1 MLLAQDLVGL
11 SDLIINRGS
20 GASAVIQIIFHTF
33 LPLATLTLP
42 FAFLIGTLL
51 GLGRLKADCE
61 VLVIEAMG
69 ISGRTLLWPVSLI
82 AIVMT
87 IFTFLLTLEI
97 APYAA
102 RSRSQLFQ
110 QLVQDNPGVILR
122 PGIVHEF
129 GGSKIVVREISARGD
144 QLRGVLLWMEEDGQ
158 TNLIGNTIFAEQ
170 ATLTP
175 QHNASATLTLL
186 DGVALIPPQQGG
198 GETRFNRFSTTL
210 EGYAIAKDDSEDRLA
225 RASLASLARL
235 AADPGPSPRLAL
247 QAHTEFHRR
256 FASPAACLVFGL
268 LAVALVLQSRQ
279 LSRATSGIAGL
290 FVTIAYYGLVQLGE
304 GLAQAQILGV
314 GVSAWLPN
322 ITIGSFAL
330 LLLYQGELKA
340 KTAWSIGR
348 LTRPAFRPVQRIRFQ
363 CALLRARGVVAHY
376 FFEPVQRLCARRYL
390 LSRYIVRQ
398 YLQRIRFQRTRLRA
412 RGVVAHYFFEPVQ
425 RLCAR
430 RYLLSR
436 YIVRQYLQRIRF
448 QRTRLRARG
457 VVAHYFF
464 EPVQRLCA
472 RRYLLSRYIARQYLQ
487 MLGVA
492 FGLLLVG
499 YFLVDI
505 LRRFQQLARYQAES
519 MEVVRFYAARLP
531 LLASRILPMALLLAT
546 ALTVSLLSAQRELIA
561 VRACGIAAS
570 RALAP
575 IFLIA
580 ALITPAYF
588 LFNEIVVPQTNALAD
603 HLKETQIKDR
613 GAGAQRLEKA
623 IWYRAG
629 THAYQAT
636 QLDPTLGKAQDLSI
650 YELGTNGLP
659 VSRTDARSASYIG
672 QGMWELVDP
681 VRVEISE
688 QGLRTTPA
696 EPLTQLGT
704 TPRKKKVDTKSWNV
718 QRLTQEIREAEAAGY
733 QATAYRVDLH
743 AKLAL
748 PLTCLLFPAV
758 VLFFAVHG
766 PPFPGPAP
774 TFFASIILGVSY
786 IVLSDVFISLGYG
799 GFLPPSLAGWSVSG
813 LLSILAV
820 GFALRLKN

>member
-87 IFTFLLTLEI
+87 IFAFLLTLEI

-158 TNLIGNTIFAEQ
+158 ANLIGNTIFAEQ

-210 EGYAIAKDDSEDRLA
+210 EGYAIAKDASEDRLA

-348 LTRPAFRPVQRIRFQ
+348 LTRPAFRPVQR
-363 CALLRARGVVAHY
+363 
-376 FFEPVQRLCARRYL
+376 LCARRYL

-398 YLQRIRFQRTRLRA
+398 YLQRIHFQRAL
-412 RGVVAHYFFEPVQ
+412 
-425 RLCAR
+425 
-430 RYLLSR
+430 
-436 YIVRQYLQRIRF
+436 
-448 QRTRLRARG
+448 LRARG

-659 VSRTDARSASYIG
+659 VSRTDARSASYVG

>member
-87 IFTFLLTLEI
+87 IFAFLLTLEI

-363 CALLRARGVVAHY
+363 RALLRARGVVAHY
-376 FFEPVQRLCARRYL
+376 FFEPVRKLCARRYL

-398 YLQRIRFQRTRLRA
+398 YLQRIRFQRALLRA
-412 RGVVAHYFFEPVQ
+412 RGVVAGAMPGAICYPAI
-425 RLCAR
+425 LCGSISRGYVFSALCYGR
-430 RYLLSR
+430 AAWLRIISLS
-436 YIVRQYLQRIRF
+436 QS
-448 QRTRLRARG
+448 RG
-457 VVAHYFF
+457 YVPGAICY
-464 EPVQRLCA
+464 PA
-472 RRYLLSRYIARQYLQ
+472 
-487 MLGVA
+487 
-492 FGLLLVG
+492 
-499 YFLVDI
+499 I
-505 LRRFQQLARYQAES
+505 LRGSISRCWGSHLVCYSWAISWWIFFVASSNWPAIRPRAW
-519 MEVVRFYAARLP
+519 RLFGFMRP
-531 LLASRILPMALLLAT
+531 GFPSWLPASFRWP
-546 ALTVSLLSAQRELIA
+546 SSWPQR
-561 VRACGIAAS
+561 
-570 RALAP
+570 
-575 IFLIA
+575 
-580 ALITPAYF
+580 
-588 LFNEIVVPQTNALAD
+588 
-603 HLKETQIKDR
+603 
-613 GAGAQRLEKA
+613 
-623 IWYRAG
+623 
-629 THAYQAT
+629 
-636 QLDPTLGKAQDLSI
+636 
-650 YELGTNGLP
+650 
-659 VSRTDARSASYIG
+659 
-672 QGMWELVDP
+672 
-681 VRVEISE
+681 
-688 QGLRTTPA
+688 
-696 EPLTQLGT
+696 
-704 TPRKKKVDTKSWNV
+704 
-718 QRLTQEIREAEAAGY
+718 
-733 QATAYRVDLH
+733 
-743 AKLAL
+743 
-748 PLTCLLFPAV
+748 
-758 VLFFAVHG
+758 
-766 PPFPGPAP
+766 
-774 TFFASIILGVSY
+774 
-786 IVLSDVFISLGYG
+786 
-799 GFLPPSLAGWSVSG
+799 
-813 LLSILAV
+813 
-820 GFALRLKN
+820 

>member
-87 IFTFLLTLEI
+87 IFAFLLTLEI

-210 EGYAIAKDDSEDRLA
+210 EGYAIAKDASEDRLA

-363 CALLRARGVVAHY
+363 RALLRARGVVAHY
-376 FFEPVQRLCARRYL
+376 FFEPVRRLCARRYP

-398 YLQRIRFQRTRLRA
+398 YLQRIRFQRALLRA
-412 RGVVAHYFFEPVQ
+412 RGVVAHYFFEPV
-425 RLCAR
+425 R
-430 RYLLSR
+430 
-436 YIVRQYLQRIRF
+436 
-448 QRTRLRARG
+448 
-457 VVAHYFF
+457 
-464 EPVQRLCA
+464 RLCA

-659 VSRTDARSASYIG
+659 VSRTDARSASYVG

>member
-1 MLLAQDLVGL
+1 MHQTSALFRRRLGRTLSRYVAEELVFPILLAFGGLTGLLLAQDLVGL

-61 VLVIEAMG
+61 VLVIEATG

-87 IFTFLLTLEI
+87 IFAFLLTLEI

-363 CALLRARGVVAHY
+363 RALLRARGVVAHY

-390 LSRYIVRQ
+390 LSRYIARQ
-398 YLQRIRFQRTRLRA
+398 YLQRIRFQRAL
-412 RGVVAHYFFEPVQ
+412 
-425 RLCAR
+425 
-430 RYLLSR
+430 
-436 YIVRQYLQRIRF
+436 
-448 QRTRLRARG
+448 LRARG

>member
-69 ISGRTLLWPVSLI
+69 ISGRTLIWPVSLI

-87 IFTFLLTLEI
+87 IFAFLLTLEI

-225 RASLASLARL
+225 RASLTSLARL

-363 CALLRARGVVAHY
+363 RARLRARGMVAHY
-376 FFEPVQRLCARRYL
+376 FFEPVRKLGARRYL
-390 LSRYIVRQ
+390 LSRYIARQ
-398 YLQRIRFQRTRLRA
+398 YLQRIRFQRARLRA
-412 RGVVAHYFFEPVQ
+412 RGVVAHYFFEPV
-425 RLCAR
+425 R
-430 RYLLSR
+430 
-436 YIVRQYLQRIRF
+436 
-448 QRTRLRARG
+448 
-457 VVAHYFF
+457 
-464 EPVQRLCA
+464 RLCA

-659 VSRTDARSASYIG
+659 VSRTDARSASYVG

-774 TFFASIILGVSY
+774 TFFASILLGVSY

>member
-87 IFTFLLTLEI
+87 IFAFLLTLEI

-363 CALLRARGVVAHY
+363 RALLRARGVVAHY
-376 FFEPVQRLCARRYL
+376 FFEPVR
-390 LSRYIVRQ
+390 
-398 YLQRIRFQRTRLRA
+398 
-412 RGVVAHYFFEPVQ
+412 
-425 RLCAR
+425 
-430 RYLLSR
+430 
-436 YIVRQYLQRIRF
+436 
-448 QRTRLRARG
+448 
-457 VVAHYFF
+457 
-464 EPVQRLCA
+464 RLCA

-659 VSRTDARSASYIG
+659 VSRTDARSASYVG
-672 QGMWELVDP
+672 QGMWKLVDP

>member
-87 IFTFLLTLEI
+87 IFAFLLTLEI

-158 TNLIGNTIFAEQ
+158 ANLIGNTIFAEQ

-210 EGYAIAKDDSEDRLA
+210 EGYAIAKDASEDRLA

-363 CALLRARGVVAHY
+363 RAL
-376 FFEPVQRLCARRYL
+376 
-390 LSRYIVRQ
+390 
-398 YLQRIRFQRTRLRA
+398 
-412 RGVVAHYFFEPVQ
+412 
-425 RLCAR
+425 
-430 RYLLSR
+430 
-436 YIVRQYLQRIRF
+436 
-448 QRTRLRARG
+448 LRARG

-659 VSRTDARSASYIG
+659 VSRTDARSASYVG

>member
-87 IFTFLLTLEI
+87 IFAFLLTLEI

-268 LAVALVLQSRQ
+268 LAVALVLQNRQ

-348 LTRPAFRPVQRIRFQ
+348 LTRPAFRPVQRLRFQ
-363 CALLRARGVVAHY
+363 RALLRARGVVAHY
-376 FFEPVQRLCARRYL
+376 FFEPVRRLCARRYP

-398 YLQRIRFQRTRLRA
+398 YLQRLRFQRALLRA
-412 RGVVAHYFFEPVQ
+412 RGVVAHYFFEPVW
-425 RLCAR
+425 
-430 RYLLSR
+430 
-436 YIVRQYLQRIRF
+436 
-448 QRTRLRARG
+448 
-457 VVAHYFF
+457 
-464 EPVQRLCA
+464 RLCA

-659 VSRTDARSASYIG
+659 VSRTDARSASYVG

>member
-158 TNLIGNTIFAEQ
+158 ANLIGNTIFAEQ

-363 CALLRARGVVAHY
+363 RALLRARGVVAHY

-398 YLQRIRFQRTRLRA
+398 YLQRIHFQRALLRT

-430 RYLLSR
+430 RYLLS
-436 YIVRQYLQRIRF
+436 
-448 QRTRLRARG
+448 
-457 VVAHYFF
+457 
-464 EPVQRLCA
+464 C
-472 RRYLLSRYIARQYLQ
+472 YIARQYLQ

-659 VSRTDARSASYIG
+659 VSRTDARSASYVG

>member
-87 IFTFLLTLEI
+87 IFAFLLTLEI

-210 EGYAIAKDDSEDRLA
+210 EGYAIAKDASEDRLA

-363 CALLRARGVVAHY
+363 RALLRARGVVAHY
-376 FFEPVQRLCARRYL
+376 FFEPVR
-390 LSRYIVRQ
+390 
-398 YLQRIRFQRTRLRA
+398 
-412 RGVVAHYFFEPVQ
+412 
-425 RLCAR
+425 
-430 RYLLSR
+430 
-436 YIVRQYLQRIRF
+436 
-448 QRTRLRARG
+448 
-457 VVAHYFF
+457 
-464 EPVQRLCA
+464 RLCA

-659 VSRTDARSASYIG
+659 VSRTDARSASYVG

>member
-87 IFTFLLTLEI
+87 IFAFLLTLEI

-158 TNLIGNTIFAEQ
+158 ANLIGNTIFAEQ

-210 EGYAIAKDDSEDRLA
+210 EGYAIAKDASEDRLA

-304 GLAQAQILGV
+304 GLAQTQILGV

-363 CALLRARGVVAHY
+363 RALLRARGVVAHY
-376 FFEPVQRLCARRYL
+376 FFEPVR
-390 LSRYIVRQ
+390 
-398 YLQRIRFQRTRLRA
+398 
-412 RGVVAHYFFEPVQ
+412 
-425 RLCAR
+425 
-430 RYLLSR
+430 
-436 YIVRQYLQRIRF
+436 
-448 QRTRLRARG
+448 
-457 VVAHYFF
+457 
-464 EPVQRLCA
+464 RLCA

-659 VSRTDARSASYIG
+659 VSRTDARSASYVG

>member
-1 MLLAQDLVGL
+1 MHQTSALFRRRLGRTLSRYVAEELVFPILLAFGGLTGLLLAQDLVGL

-87 IFTFLLTLEI
+87 IFAFLLTLEI

-175 QHNASATLTLL
+175 QHNASATLTLR

-363 CALLRARGVVAHY
+363 RALLRARGVVAHY
-376 FFEPVQRLCARRYL
+376 FFEPVRRLCARRYP

-398 YLQRIRFQRTRLRA
+398 YLQRIRFQRALLRA
-412 RGVVAHYFFEPVQ
+412 RGVVAHYFFEPV
-425 RLCAR
+425 R
-430 RYLLSR
+430 
-436 YIVRQYLQRIRF
+436 
-448 QRTRLRARG
+448 
-457 VVAHYFF
+457 
-464 EPVQRLCA
+464 RLCA

-603 HLKETQIKDR
+603 HLKETQIKNR

-650 YELGTNGLP
+650 YELGANGLP
-659 VSRTDARSASYIG
+659 VSRTDARSASYVG

>member
-1 MLLAQDLVGL
+1 MHQTSALFRRRLGRTLSRYVAEELVFPILLAFGGLTGLLLAQDLVGL

-69 ISGRTLLWPVSLI
+69 ISGRTLIWPVSLI

-87 IFTFLLTLEI
+87 IFAFLLTLEI

-210 EGYAIAKDDSEDRLA
+210 EGYAIAKDASEDRLA

-363 CALLRARGVVAHY
+363 RALLRARGVVAHY
-376 FFEPVQRLCARRYL
+376 FFEPVR
-390 LSRYIVRQ
+390 
-398 YLQRIRFQRTRLRA
+398 
-412 RGVVAHYFFEPVQ
+412 
-425 RLCAR
+425 
-430 RYLLSR
+430 
-436 YIVRQYLQRIRF
+436 
-448 QRTRLRARG
+448 
-457 VVAHYFF
+457 
-464 EPVQRLCA
+464 RLCA

-659 VSRTDARSASYIG
+659 VSRTDARSASYVG

>member
-1 MLLAQDLVGL
+1 MHQTSALFRRRLGRTLSRYVAEELVFPILLAFGGLTGLLLAQDLVGL

-69 ISGRTLLWPVSLI
+69 ISGRTLIWPVSLI

-87 IFTFLLTLEI
+87 IFAFLLTLEI

-158 TNLIGNTIFAEQ
+158 ANLIGNTIFAEQ

-210 EGYAIAKDDSEDRLA
+210 EGYAIAKDASEDRLA

-363 CALLRARGVVAHY
+363 RALLRARGVVAHY

-398 YLQRIRFQRTRLRA
+398 YLQRIHFQRALLR
-412 RGVVAHYFFEPVQ
+412 
-425 RLCAR
+425 
-430 RYLLSR
+430 
-436 YIVRQYLQRIRF
+436 
-448 QRTRLRARG
+448 TRG

-659 VSRTDARSASYIG
+659 VSRTDARSASYVG

>member
-87 IFTFLLTLEI
+87 IFAFLLTLEI

-268 LAVALVLQSRQ
+268 LAVALVLQNRQ

-348 LTRPAFRPVQRIRFQ
+348 LTRPAFRPVQRLRFQ
-363 CALLRARGVVAHY
+363 RALLRARGVVAHY
-376 FFEPVQRLCARRYL
+376 FFEPVW
-390 LSRYIVRQ
+390 
-398 YLQRIRFQRTRLRA
+398 
-412 RGVVAHYFFEPVQ
+412 
-425 RLCAR
+425 
-430 RYLLSR
+430 
-436 YIVRQYLQRIRF
+436 
-448 QRTRLRARG
+448 
-457 VVAHYFF
+457 
-464 EPVQRLCA
+464 RLCA

-659 VSRTDARSASYIG
+659 VSRTDARSASYVG

>member
-1 MLLAQDLVGL
+1 MHQTSALFRRRLGRTLSRYVAEELVFPILLAFGGLTGLLLAQDLVGL

-158 TNLIGNTIFAEQ
+158 ANLIGNTIFAEQ

-210 EGYAIAKDDSEDRLA
+210 EGYAIAKDASEDRLA

-363 CALLRARGVVAHY
+363 RALLRARGVVAHY

-398 YLQRIRFQRTRLRA
+398 YLQRIRFQRTLLRA
-412 RGVVAHYFFEPVQ
+412 RGVVAHYFFEPV
-425 RLCAR
+425 R
-430 RYLLSR
+430 
-436 YIVRQYLQRIRF
+436 
-448 QRTRLRARG
+448 
-457 VVAHYFF
+457 
-464 EPVQRLCA
+464 RLCA

-659 VSRTDARSASYIG
+659 VSRTDARSASYVG

>member
-1 MLLAQDLVGL
+1 MHQTSALFRRRLGRTLSRYVAEELVFPILLAFGGLTGLLLAQDLVGL

-61 VLVIEAMG
+61 VLVIEATG

-87 IFTFLLTLEI
+87 IFAFLLTLEI

-348 LTRPAFRPVQRIRFQ
+348 LTRPAFRPVQDTFSARSVTGARRG
-363 CALLRARGVVAHY
+363 CAL
-376 FFEPVQRLCARRYL
+376 
-390 LSRYIVRQ
+390 
-398 YLQRIRFQRTRLRA
+398 
-412 RGVVAHYFFEPVQ
+412 
-425 RLCAR
+425 
-430 RYLLSR
+430 
-436 YIVRQYLQRIRF
+436 
-448 QRTRLRARG
+448 
-457 VVAHYFF
+457 
-464 EPVQRLCA
+464 
-472 RRYLLSRYIARQYLQ
+472 
-487 MLGVA
+487 
-492 FGLLLVG
+492 
-499 YFLVDI
+499 FL
-505 LRRFQQLARYQAES
+505 
-519 MEVVRFYAARLP
+519 
-531 LLASRILPMALLLAT
+531 
-546 ALTVSLLSAQRELIA
+546 
-561 VRACGIAAS
+561 
-570 RALAP
+570 
-575 IFLIA
+575 
-580 ALITPAYF
+580 
-588 LFNEIVVPQTNALAD
+588 
-603 HLKETQIKDR
+603 
-613 GAGAQRLEKA
+613 
-623 IWYRAG
+623 
-629 THAYQAT
+629 
-636 QLDPTLGKAQDLSI
+636 
-650 YELGTNGLP
+650 
-659 VSRTDARSASYIG
+659 
-672 QGMWELVDP
+672 
-681 VRVEISE
+681 
-688 QGLRTTPA
+688 
-696 EPLTQLGT
+696 
-704 TPRKKKVDTKSWNV
+704 
-718 QRLTQEIREAEAAGY
+718 
-733 QATAYRVDLH
+733 
-743 AKLAL
+743 
-748 PLTCLLFPAV
+748 
-758 VLFFAVHG
+758 
-766 PPFPGPAP
+766 
-774 TFFASIILGVSY
+774 
-786 IVLSDVFISLGYG
+786 
-799 GFLPPSLAGWSVSG
+799 
-813 LLSILAV
+813 
-820 GFALRLKN
+820 

>member
-87 IFTFLLTLEI
+87 IFAFLLTLEI

-210 EGYAIAKDDSEDRLA
+210 EGYAIAKDASEDRLA

-363 CALLRARGVVAHY
+363 RALLRARGVVAHY
-376 FFEPVQRLCARRYL
+376 FFEPVRRLCARRYP

-398 YLQRIRFQRTRLRA
+398 YLQRIRFQRALLRA
-412 RGVVAHYFFEPVQ
+412 RGVVAHYFFEPV
-425 RLCAR
+425 R
-430 RYLLSR
+430 
-436 YIVRQYLQRIRF
+436 
-448 QRTRLRARG
+448 
-457 VVAHYFF
+457 
-464 EPVQRLCA
+464 RLCA

-603 HLKETQIKDR
+603 HLKETQIKNR

-659 VSRTDARSASYIG
+659 VSRTDARSASYVG

>member
-1 MLLAQDLVGL
+1 MHVTSALFGRRLGQTLTRYVAEELIFPILLAFGGLTGLLLAQDLVGL

-20 GASAVIQIIFHTF
+20 SPSAVIQIIFHT
-33 LPLATLTLP
+33 LLSLAPLTLP

-61 VLVIEAMG
+61 VLVIEAIG
-69 ISGRTLLWPVSLI
+69 ISGRTLIWPVSLI
-82 AIVMT
+82 ALVMT
-87 IFTFLLTLEI
+87 LFAFLLTLEI

-110 QLVQDNPGVILR
+110 QLVHANPGVILR
-122 PGIVHEF
+122 PGMVHDF
-129 GGSKIVVREISARGD
+129 GESKIVIREISARGD

-175 QHNASATLTLL
+175 QSDASATLTLL
-186 DGVALIPPQQGG
+186 DGVALISPQQGG
-198 GETRFNRFSTTL
+198 GETRFNRFSTRL
-210 EGYAIAKDDSEDRLA
+210 EGYMIPQEPSEDRLA
-225 RASLASLARL
+225 RASLSSLAQL
-235 AADPGPSPRLAL
+235 AADSGPSPRLAL
-247 QAHTEFHRR
+247 QARAEFHRR

-268 LAVALVLQSRQ
+268 LAVALVLQSRR

-290 FVTIAYYGLVQLGE
+290 FVTLVYYGLVQLGE
-304 GLAQAQILGV
+304 GLAQAQLLGV
-314 GVSAWLPN
+314 GGSVWLPN
-322 ITIGSFAL
+322 LTIGSFAL
-330 LLLYQGELKA
+330 LLLYQRELKA
-340 KTAWSIGR
+340 NTVWSIGR

-363 CALLRARGVVAHY
+363 
-376 FFEPVQRLCARRYL
+376 RYL
-390 LSRYIVRQ
+390 L
-398 YLQRIRFQRTRLRA
+398 
-412 RGVVAHYFFEPVQ
+412 P
-425 RLCAR
+425 
-430 RYLLSR
+430 
-436 YIVRQYLQRIRF
+436 
-448 QRTRLRARG
+448 
-457 VVAHYFF
+457 
-464 EPVQRLCA
+464 
-472 RRYLLSRYIARQYLQ
+472 RYIARQYLQ

-505 LRRFQQLARYQAES
+505 LHRFQQLARYQAES

-546 ALTVSLLSAQRELIA
+546 ALTISLLSAQRELIA

-580 ALITPAYF
+580 ALITPVYF
-588 LFNEIVVPQTNALAD
+588 LFNEIVVPHTNALAD

-613 GAGAQRLEKA
+613 NAGAQRLEKA

-659 VSRTDARSASYIG
+659 VSRTDARSASYVG

-681 VRVEISE
+681 VRIEISE

-696 EPLTQLGT
+696 EPLTQLGAP
-704 TPRKKKVDTKSWNV
+704 PRKKRADTKSWNV
-718 QRLTQEIREAEAAGY
+718 QQLTQEIRQAEAAGY
-733 QATAYRVDLH
+733 QATAYRVDRH

-758 VLFFAVHG
+758 VLLFAIHG

-774 TFFASIILGVSY
+774 TFFASIVLGMSY
-786 IVLSDVFISLGYG
+786 IVLSDVFLSLGYG
-799 GFLPPSLAGWSVSG
+799 GFLPPSLAGWGVSG
-813 LLSILAV
+813 LLSLLAV

>member
-87 IFTFLLTLEI
+87 IFAFLLTLEI

-144 QLRGVLLWMEEDGQ
+144 QLRGVLLWMAEDGQ
-158 TNLIGNTIFAEQ
+158 ANLIGNTIFAEQ

-175 QHNASATLTLL
+175 HHNASATLTLL

-363 CALLRARGVVAHY
+363 RARLRARGMVAHY
-376 FFEPVQRLCARRYL
+376 FFEPVRKLGARRYL
-390 LSRYIVRQ
+390 LSRYIARQ
-398 YLQRIRFQRTRLRA
+398 YLQRIRFQRARLRA
-412 RGVVAHYFFEPVQ
+412 RGVVAHYFFEPV
-425 RLCAR
+425 R
-430 RYLLSR
+430 
-436 YIVRQYLQRIRF
+436 
-448 QRTRLRARG
+448 
-457 VVAHYFF
+457 
-464 EPVQRLCA
+464 RLCA

-659 VSRTDARSASYIG
+659 VSRTDARSASYVG

-774 TFFASIILGVSY
+774 TFFASILLGVSY
-786 IVLSDVFISLGYG
+786 IVLSDIFISLGYG

>member
-87 IFTFLLTLEI
+87 IFAFLLTLEI

-175 QHNASATLTLL
+175 HHNASATLTLL

-304 GLAQAQILGV
+304 GLAQTQILGV

-348 LTRPAFRPVQRIRFQ
+348 LTRPAFRPVQRLRFQ
-363 CALLRARGVVAHY
+363 RALLRARGVVAHY
-376 FFEPVQRLCARRYL
+376 FFEPVRKLCARRYP

-398 YLQRIRFQRTRLRA
+398 YLQRIRFQRALLRT
-412 RGVVAHYFFEPVQ
+412 RGVVAHYFFEPV
-425 RLCAR
+425 R
-430 RYLLSR
+430 
-436 YIVRQYLQRIRF
+436 
-448 QRTRLRARG
+448 
-457 VVAHYFF
+457 
-464 EPVQRLCA
+464 RLCA

-659 VSRTDARSASYIG
+659 VSRTDARSASYVG

>member
-1 MLLAQDLVGL
+1 MHQTSALFRRRLGRTLSRYVAEELVFPILLAFGGLTGLLLAQDLVGL

-69 ISGRTLLWPVSLI
+69 ISGRTLIWPVSLI

-87 IFTFLLTLEI
+87 IFAFLLTLEI

-158 TNLIGNTIFAEQ
+158 ANLIGNTIFAEQ

-210 EGYAIAKDDSEDRLA
+210 EGYAIAKDASEDRLA

-304 GLAQAQILGV
+304 GLAQTQILGV

-363 CALLRARGVVAHY
+363 RALLRARGVVAHY
-376 FFEPVQRLCARRYL
+376 FFEPVR
-390 LSRYIVRQ
+390 
-398 YLQRIRFQRTRLRA
+398 
-412 RGVVAHYFFEPVQ
+412 
-425 RLCAR
+425 
-430 RYLLSR
+430 
-436 YIVRQYLQRIRF
+436 
-448 QRTRLRARG
+448 
-457 VVAHYFF
+457 
-464 EPVQRLCA
+464 RLCA

-659 VSRTDARSASYIG
+659 VSRTDARSASYVG

>member
-87 IFTFLLTLEI
+87 IFAFLLTLEI

-363 CALLRARGVVAHY
+363 RALLRARGVVAHY
-376 FFEPVQRLCARRYL
+376 FFEPVR
-390 LSRYIVRQ
+390 
-398 YLQRIRFQRTRLRA
+398 
-412 RGVVAHYFFEPVQ
+412 
-425 RLCAR
+425 
-430 RYLLSR
+430 
-436 YIVRQYLQRIRF
+436 
-448 QRTRLRARG
+448 
-457 VVAHYFF
+457 
-464 EPVQRLCA
+464 RLCA

-603 HLKETQIKDR
+603 HLKETQIKNR

-659 VSRTDARSASYIG
+659 VSRTDARSASYVG

>member
-87 IFTFLLTLEI
+87 IFAFLLTLEI

-210 EGYAIAKDDSEDRLA
+210 EGYAIAKDASEDRLA

-363 CALLRARGVVAHY
+363 RALLRARGVVAHY
-376 FFEPVQRLCARRYL
+376 FFEPVR
-390 LSRYIVRQ
+390 
-398 YLQRIRFQRTRLRA
+398 
-412 RGVVAHYFFEPVQ
+412 
-425 RLCAR
+425 
-430 RYLLSR
+430 
-436 YIVRQYLQRIRF
+436 
-448 QRTRLRARG
+448 
-457 VVAHYFF
+457 
-464 EPVQRLCA
+464 RLCA

-603 HLKETQIKDR
+603 HLKETQIKNR

-659 VSRTDARSASYIG
+659 VSRTDARSASYVG

>member
-1 MLLAQDLVGL
+1 MHQTSALFRRRLGRTLSRYVAEELVFPILLAFGGLTGLLLAQDLVGL

-87 IFTFLLTLEI
+87 IFAFLLTLEI

-158 TNLIGNTIFAEQ
+158 ANLIGNTIFAEQ

-210 EGYAIAKDDSEDRLA
+210 EGYAIAKDASEDRLA

-363 CALLRARGVVAHY
+363 RAL
-376 FFEPVQRLCARRYL
+376 
-390 LSRYIVRQ
+390 
-398 YLQRIRFQRTRLRA
+398 
-412 RGVVAHYFFEPVQ
+412 
-425 RLCAR
+425 
-430 RYLLSR
+430 
-436 YIVRQYLQRIRF
+436 
-448 QRTRLRARG
+448 LRARG

-659 VSRTDARSASYIG
+659 VSRTDARSASYVG

>member
-1 MLLAQDLVGL
+1 MHQTSALFRRRLGRTLSRYVAEELVFPILLAFGGLTGLLLAQDLVGL

-87 IFTFLLTLEI
+87 IFAFLLTLEI

-175 QHNASATLTLL
+175 QHNASATLTLR

-363 CALLRARGVVAHY
+363 RALLRARGVVAHY
-376 FFEPVQRLCARRYL
+376 FFEPVR
-390 LSRYIVRQ
+390 
-398 YLQRIRFQRTRLRA
+398 
-412 RGVVAHYFFEPVQ
+412 
-425 RLCAR
+425 
-430 RYLLSR
+430 
-436 YIVRQYLQRIRF
+436 
-448 QRTRLRARG
+448 
-457 VVAHYFF
+457 
-464 EPVQRLCA
+464 RLCA

-659 VSRTDARSASYIG
+659 VSRTDARSASYVG
-672 QGMWELVDP
+672 QGMWKLVDP

>member
-1 MLLAQDLVGL
+1 MHQTSALFRRRLGRTLSRYVAEELVFPILLAFGGLTGLLLAQDLVGL

-87 IFTFLLTLEI
+87 IFAFLLTLEI

-210 EGYAIAKDDSEDRLA
+210 EGYAIAKDASEDRLA

-363 CALLRARGVVAHY
+363 RALLRARGVVAHY
-376 FFEPVQRLCARRYL
+376 FFEPVRRLCARRYP

-398 YLQRIRFQRTRLRA
+398 YLQRIRFQRAL
-412 RGVVAHYFFEPVQ
+412 
-425 RLCAR
+425 
-430 RYLLSR
+430 
-436 YIVRQYLQRIRF
+436 
-448 QRTRLRARG
+448 LRARG

-650 YELGTNGLP
+650 YELGANGLP
-659 VSRTDARSASYIG
+659 VSRTDARSASYVG

>member
-69 ISGRTLLWPVSLI
+69 ISGRTLIWPVSLI

-87 IFTFLLTLEI
+87 IFAFLLTLEI

-210 EGYAIAKDDSEDRLA
+210 EGYAIAKDASEDRLA

-363 CALLRARGVVAHY
+363 RALLRARGVVAHY
-376 FFEPVQRLCARRYL
+376 FFEPVR
-390 LSRYIVRQ
+390 
-398 YLQRIRFQRTRLRA
+398 
-412 RGVVAHYFFEPVQ
+412 
-425 RLCAR
+425 
-430 RYLLSR
+430 
-436 YIVRQYLQRIRF
+436 
-448 QRTRLRARG
+448 
-457 VVAHYFF
+457 
-464 EPVQRLCA
+464 RLCA

-659 VSRTDARSASYIG
+659 VSRTDARSASYVG

>member
-1 MLLAQDLVGL
+1 MHQTSALFRRRLGRTLSRYVAEELVFPILLAFGGLTGLLLAQDLVGL

-87 IFTFLLTLEI
+87 IFAFLLTLEI

-210 EGYAIAKDDSEDRLA
+210 EGYAIAKDASEDRLA

-363 CALLRARGVVAHY
+363 RALLRARGVVAHY
-376 FFEPVQRLCARRYL
+376 FFEPVRRLCARRYL

-398 YLQRIRFQRTRLRA
+398 YLQRIRFQRTLLRA
-412 RGVVAHYFFEPVQ
+412 RGVVAHYFFEPV
-425 RLCAR
+425 R
-430 RYLLSR
+430 
-436 YIVRQYLQRIRF
+436 
-448 QRTRLRARG
+448 
-457 VVAHYFF
+457 
-464 EPVQRLCA
+464 RLCA

-659 VSRTDARSASYIG
+659 VSRTDARSASYVG

>member
-1 MLLAQDLVGL
+1 MHQTSALFRRRLGRTLSRYIAEELVFPILLAFGGLTGLLLAQDLVGL

-61 VLVIEAMG
+61 VLVIEATG

-87 IFTFLLTLEI
+87 IFAFLLTLEI

-363 CALLRARGVVAHY
+363 RALLRARGVVAHY
-376 FFEPVQRLCARRYL
+376 FFEPVQRLCARRYP
-390 LSRYIVRQ
+390 LSRYIARQ
-398 YLQRIRFQRTRLRA
+398 YLQRIRFQRAL
-412 RGVVAHYFFEPVQ
+412 
-425 RLCAR
+425 
-430 RYLLSR
+430 
-436 YIVRQYLQRIRF
+436 
-448 QRTRLRARG
+448 LRARG

>member
-87 IFTFLLTLEI
+87 IFAFLLTLEI

-158 TNLIGNTIFAEQ
+158 ANLIGNTIFAEQ

-210 EGYAIAKDDSEDRLA
+210 EGYAIAKDASEDRLA

-363 CALLRARGVVAHY
+363 RALLRARGVVAHY

-398 YLQRIRFQRTRLRA
+398 YLQRIHFQRAL
-412 RGVVAHYFFEPVQ
+412 
-425 RLCAR
+425 
-430 RYLLSR
+430 
-436 YIVRQYLQRIRF
+436 
-448 QRTRLRARG
+448 LRARG